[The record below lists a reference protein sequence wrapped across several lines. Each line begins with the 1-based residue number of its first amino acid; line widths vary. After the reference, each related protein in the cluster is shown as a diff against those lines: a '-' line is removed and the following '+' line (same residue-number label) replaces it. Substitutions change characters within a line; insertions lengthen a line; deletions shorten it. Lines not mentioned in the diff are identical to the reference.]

1 MAVDVTVEHHVAD
14 DQNRDNE
21 QRNAIYLVAYD
32 GRTWRSNT
40 EATSTHPAGAAPP
53 EKSCR

>member
-1 MAVDVTVEHHVAD
+1 MVVDVTVEHHVAD

-21 QRNAIYLVAYD
+21 QRIAIYLVAHD

-40 EATSTHPAGAAPP
+40 RGY
-53 EKSCR
+53 